1 MQQIRLCLTSDATN
15 LRDIIASHAQSSW
28 HMWQPGFPIFMNLCF
43 RNPWSQICD
52 TCGRWVILSPHRSIN
67 TKSQYSQD
75 FRANYADLGCK
86 ISYSGDKKRKML
98 RCVLLM
104 AKCEIGRLVPVQMK
118 LWSGTFL
125 NIFIKWNI
133 VGLVTNVH
141 SWEYLLRSATQL
153 SPVWIATPDNTPSIF
168 RFWVGVGRLL
178 PWSLS

>member
-1 MQQIRLCLTSDATN
+1 MALVGELWLADCTEHGAEFAYIGNTMTHSMTHNDLRVCLLIFT
-15 LRDIIASHAQSSW
+15 IILWCNKSEMSFASCAR

-75 FRANYADLGCK
+75 FRANYADLGCE

-98 RCVLLM
+98 RCVFLM

-118 LWSGTFL
+118 LWSETLSQHFL
-125 NIFIKWNI
+125 SEILW
-133 VGLVTNVH
+133 
-141 SWEYLLRSATQL
+141 
-153 SPVWIATPDNTPSIF
+153 VWW
-168 RFWVGVGRLL
+168 RHKKKLKH
-178 PWSLS
+178 

>member
-1 MQQIRLCLTSDATN
+1 MHPHCGRESCDWQTAMWLICVLAFIGSTNVRVQVTAWLMSLPSDFYNYIMMQQIRLCLTSDATN

-75 FRANYADLGCK
+75 FRANYADLGCE

-98 RCVLLM
+98 RCV
-104 AKCEIGRLVPVQMK
+104 
-118 LWSGTFL
+118 F
-125 NIFIKWNI
+125 
-133 VGLVTNVH
+133 
-141 SWEYLLRSATQL
+141 
-153 SPVWIATPDNTPSIF
+153 
-168 RFWVGVGRLL
+168 
-178 PWSLS
+178 